1 MTLGCAPLPGSP
13 CPPPLSLLP
22 LHPPLCASVSP
33 GAPEMVALAHSLATS
48 GRCKDLAALAGD
60 TIYPTGGTEGQIYP
74 CRGSPSHPLWWGV
87 PGMWGPTWQGC
98 RAETASDHL
107 LL

>member
-1 MTLGCAPLPGSP
+1 
-13 CPPPLSLLP
+13 
-22 LHPPLCASVSP
+22 
-33 GAPEMVALAHSLATS
+33 MVALAHSLATS
-48 GRCKDLAALAGD
+48 GRRKDLAALAGD

-87 PGMWGPTWQGC
+87 PGMWGPTWRGC